1 MTIIE
6 RTQRAAD
13 INGRRKALTVEQA
26 QRVVA
31 LVVDECLA
39 VVEPFVLNAYGGD
52 VLLRR
57 LRALRNNDSQ
67 KEHS

>member
-1 MTIIE
+1 MTLIE

-39 VVEPFVLNAYGGD
+39 VVEPFVLNQWNGTE
-52 VLLRR
+52 VLRK
-57 LRALRNNDSQ
+57 LRAL
-67 KEHS
+67 K